1 MYGCDN
7 AVSHR
12 LGICGALPRFVYCR
26 KRRAF
31 QLRSRPHRMHRSVA
45 TVSSLLFNG
54 CHAGECQRR
63 NDLLLDRA
71 SGQNGVD
78 REILACEPTKA
89 GKGRTFRPRGRSVD
103 GFLRLHPHLRKR
115 HQHCAG
121 HDEGQSLGGCAVDD
135 CREGD
140 SLCHYYLG
148 NITNTLSLLTVWE
161 KEIFYSASSCS
172 V

>member
-1 MYGCDN
+1 MDAIMPFLTDWGYVGLFLASFIAGSVVPFSSE
-7 AVSHR
+7 AVLIACIGPLQLSPLSCLTAAT
-12 LGICGALPRFVYCR
+12 LGNVSGGMTCYWIGHLGKTEWIEKYLHVNQQKREKAERF
-26 KRRAF
+26 
-31 QLRSRPHRMHRSVA
+31 
-45 TVSSLLFNG
+45 
-54 CHAGECQRR
+54 
-63 NDLLLDRA
+63 
-71 SGQNGVD
+71 
-78 REILACEPTKA
+78 
-89 GKGRTFRPRGRSVD
+89 D